1 MPGVTAKEL
10 TLAYAPP
17 PPPPAPPDV
26 VDVSLPP
33 PPPPPQASTVIK
45 YTPAGAVQ
53 VLVPAVVKVFV
64 VVAALAIEAPRS
76 MASTVWSERAVSLF
90 MKLPGVFRSRA

>member
-1 MPGVTAKEL
+1 MPGVTAKQF

-17 PPPPAPPDV
+17 PPPPAPPEAD
-26 VDVSLPP
+26 DVSLPP
-33 PPPPPQASTVIK
+33 PPPPPQASIVIVA
-45 YTPAGAVQ
+45 TPAGAVQ
-53 VLVPAVVKVFV
+53 LPLVVKVFV

-90 MKLPGVFRSRA
+90 MKLPGVFRNRA